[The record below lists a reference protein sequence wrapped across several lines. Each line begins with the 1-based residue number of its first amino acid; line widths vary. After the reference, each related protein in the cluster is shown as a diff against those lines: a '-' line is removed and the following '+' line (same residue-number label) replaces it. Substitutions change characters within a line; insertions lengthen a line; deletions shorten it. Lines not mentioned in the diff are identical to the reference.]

1 MKPVPR
7 VHLFYPENDLA
18 LARDI
23 ARYTAPPAA
32 ARLRRS
38 GLTLPLWY
46 GDAGDSFIAQGVD
59 ASWLGRMN
67 DAFSPDIR
75 PWDRSTEGLC
85 PAPWGWSKASRQ
97 YFLDLGF
104 RGSVMPD
111 DKALDAL
118 RTLSHRR
125 TASEVTRRL
134 AETLPFPIVA
144 PAEEL
149 TDVES
154 IQEFIRSHPEGAVLK
169 LPWSSS
175 GRGLVA
181 TDPATAV
188 QQTGMFEGMLRR
200 QGSVMAEPRY
210 RKVLDFAMLFT
221 LSGGRCSYN
230 GLSVFHNVQFGT
242 YEGNTLAS
250 EAELWRLVA
259 SYCGEERL
267 EAVRASLIPI
277 IESIAGRDYDG
288 PLGVDMMIADSPDT
302 PIVPVS
308 EINFRMTMGHLCHR
322 FYSRYV
328 ADGAKGLFVVRANGA
343 GQVSG
348 ETDASVRNGRMT
360 GGVLDLA
367 QPGCDFSFIIR
378 LE

>member
-1 MKPVPR
+1 M
-7 VHLFYPENDLA
+7 
-18 LARDI
+18 
-23 ARYTAPPAA
+23 
-32 ARLRRS
+32 
-38 GLTLPLWY
+38 TLP
-46 GDAGDSFIAQGVD
+46 
-59 ASWLGRMN
+59 R
-67 DAFSPDIR
+67 
-75 PWDRSTEGLC
+75 
-85 PAPWGWSKASRQ
+85 
-97 YFLDLGF
+97 
-104 RGSVMPD
+104 
-111 DKALDAL
+111 
-118 RTLSHRR
+118 
-125 TASEVTRRL
+125 
-134 AETLPFPIVA
+134 PIVA

-267 EAVRASLIPI
+267 ESVRASLIPI